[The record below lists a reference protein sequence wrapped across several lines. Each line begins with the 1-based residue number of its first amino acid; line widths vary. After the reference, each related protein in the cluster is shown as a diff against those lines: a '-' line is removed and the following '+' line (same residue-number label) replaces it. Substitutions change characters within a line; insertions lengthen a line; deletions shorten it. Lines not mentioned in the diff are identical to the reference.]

1 MKLAPWGGM
10 HKPIRYEVLE
20 EVLSVVALSRPIV
33 DTIQRKDRDLASQLR
48 RAVSS
53 IALNTAEG
61 FGTAAGNGRLRFET
75 ARGSLY
81 EAQAGIRVG
90 IAWGYLAE
98 EQCAGVLAAIDHLG
112 GRIFGLSRR

>member
-1 MKLAPWGGM
+1 MLP
-10 HKPIRYEVLE
+10 
-20 EVLSVVALSRPIV
+20 
-33 DTIQRKDRDLASQLR
+33 
-48 RAVSS
+48 
-53 IALNTAEG
+53 EG

-81 EAQAGIRVG
+81 EAQAGIRFG
-90 IAWGYLAE
+90 IAWGYLGE